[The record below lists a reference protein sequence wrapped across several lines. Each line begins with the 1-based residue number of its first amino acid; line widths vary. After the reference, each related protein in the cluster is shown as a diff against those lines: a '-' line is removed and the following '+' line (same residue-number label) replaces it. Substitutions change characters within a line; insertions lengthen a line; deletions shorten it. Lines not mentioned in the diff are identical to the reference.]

1 MSIERKVN
9 YFKELLKKEIVEA
22 IWTGMGDNALGCTMI
37 KEDVTIAQ
45 DHFHKQEYFVKC
57 VD

>member
-1 MSIERKVN
+1 
-9 YFKELLKKEIVEA
+9 
-22 IWTGMGDNALGCTMI
+22 MGDNALGCTMI

-57 VD
+57 VDWQIVPSEWVERF